1 MTWLSF
7 KSRCYLKTNDNTNPF
22 RKQILGEL
30 NVDLTNMGIAAKDA
44 AFHLATASTAQK
56 NKALAII
63 ADELE
68 ANSEVILAANAK
80 DIELGREAGLTDA
93 LLDRLLLNEERLT
106 GIANDVR
113 NVISLNDPVGSEI
126 DSKVLENG
134 MALSRRRVP
143 LGVVGVIYEAR
154 PNVTIDIAAL
164 CLKTGNASILRGGK
178 ETFFSNMELVK
189 VIQSALEKAE
199 LPAAS
204 VQYIEKPDRELVA
217 QLLKLDEYVDMIIP
231 RGGAGLHKMCQENST
246 IPVIIGGFGISH
258 IFIDESADLE
268 RSLNVV
274 ENSKVQ
280 RPSACN
286 ALDTLLVHKAVA
298 EEFLPKLVERL
309 NGKVALVS
317 DASAKPLVANAAD
330 VRDAQ
335 EGDFDTEWLSYTLG
349 VKVVAD
355 VKEAIDHMRV
365 HNASH
370 SDAIMTNS
378 LQNSELFINSVGS
391 AAVYVNAST
400 RFTDGA
406 QFGLGAEVAVS
417 TQKLHARGPMGLEEL
432 TSYKWV
438 GKADYLIR
446 S

>member
-1 MTWLSF
+1 
-7 KSRCYLKTNDNTNPF
+7 
-22 RKQILGEL
+22 
-30 NVDLTNMGIAAKDA
+30 MGKAAKEA
-44 AFHLATASTAQK
+44 AFQLATASTAQK
-56 NKALAII
+56 NQALAII

-68 ANSEVILAANAK
+68 ANAEAILAANAK
-80 DIELGREAGLTDA
+80 DIEQGREAGLTEA
-93 LLDRLLLNEERLT
+93 LLDRLLLNPERLT

-113 NVISLNDPVGSEI
+113 NVISLNDPVGSEL

-134 MALSRRRVP
+134 MSLSRRRVP

-189 VIQSALEKAE
+189 VIQSALAKAG

-204 VQYIEKPDRELVA
+204 VQYIEKPDRELVS
-217 QLLKLDEYVDMIIP
+217 QLLKLDDYVDMIIP
-231 RGGAGLHKMCQENST
+231 RGGAGLHKMCKENST

-258 IFIDESADLE
+258 IFVDESANLE
-268 RSLNVV
+268 KSLDVV

-286 ALDTLLVHKAVA
+286 SLDTLLVHEKVA
-298 EEFLPKLVERL
+298 AEFLPMLAERVAD
-309 NGKVALVS
+309 KVALV
-317 DASAKPLVANAAD
+317 AEPKAKVLLSNAKEL
-330 VRDAQ
+330 RDAG

-355 VKEAIDHMRV
+355 VNEAVDHMRV

-378 LQNSELFINSVGS
+378 LENSEVFINSVGS

-438 GKADYLIR
+438 GKANYLPR

>member
-1 MTWLSF
+1 MATRQGLE
-7 KSRCYLKTNDNTNPF
+7 RGIIVNL
-22 RKQILGEL
+22 EL
-30 NVDLTNMGIAAKDA
+30 MGQAAQQA
-44 AFHLATASTAQK
+44 AFELATTATAIK

-68 ANSEVILAANAK
+68 SNKDIILAANK
-80 DIELGREAGLTDA
+80 QDIDAAVESGMSEALV
-93 LLDRLLLNEERLT
+93 DRLLLNESRLA

-113 NVISLNDPVGSEI
+113 NVINLNDPVGAEL
-126 DSKVLENG
+126 DSRVLENG
-134 MALSRRRVP
+134 MRLSRRRVP

-164 CLKTGNASILRGGK
+164 CLKTGNASILRGGR
-178 ETFFSNMELVK
+178 ETFHSNMALVK
-189 VIQSALEKAE
+189 VIQVALEKAG
-199 LPAAS
+199 LPASS
-204 VQYIEKPDRELVA
+204 VQYIEQPDRELVS
-217 QLLKLDEYVDMIIP
+217 QLLKLDQYVDMIIP
-231 RGGAGLHKMCQENST
+231 RGGAGLHKMCKENST

-258 IFIDESADLE
+258 IYVDDSADLT
-268 RSLNVV
+268 RSLDVV
-274 ENSKVQ
+274 ENAKVQ

-286 ALDTLLVHKAVA
+286 ALDTLLVHEKVA
-298 EEFLPKLVERL
+298 EAFLSRLVERMNKVKVTL
-309 NGKVALVS
+309 VADDTAYNLLEGKASSLRKVA
-317 DASAKPLVANAAD
+317 
-330 VRDAQ
+330 

-349 VKVVAD
+349 IKVVNNVD
-355 VKEAIDHMRV
+355 EAIFHMRK

-370 SDAIMTNS
+370 SDSILTNN
-378 LQNSELFINSVGS
+378 LQAAERFVNAAGS

-438 GKADYLIR
+438 GVADYLSR
-446 S
+446 D

>member
-1 MTWLSF
+1 V
-7 KSRCYLKTNDNTNPF
+7 
-22 RKQILGEL
+22 E
-30 NVDLTNMGIAAKDA
+30 LTNLGKAAKEA
-44 AFHLATASTAQK
+44 AFQLATASTAQK
-56 NKALAII
+56 NRALALI

-68 ANSEVILAANAK
+68 ANAADILAANAK
-80 DIELGREAGLTDA
+80 DIELGRQAGLSDA
-93 LLDRLLLNEERLT
+93 MLDRLLLNEQRLH

-113 NVISLNDPVGSEI
+113 NVISLADPVGSEI

-134 MALSRRRVP
+134 MQLSRRRVP

-178 ETFFSNMELVK
+178 ETFFSNMELVN
-189 VIQSALEKAE
+189 VIQSALAKAK

-204 VQYIEKPDRELVA
+204 VQYIEKPDRELVN
-217 QLLKLDEYVDMIIP
+217 QLLKMDEYVDMIIP
-231 RGGAGLHKMCQENST
+231 RGGAGLHKMCKENST

-258 IFIDESADLE
+258 IFVDESANLE
-268 RSLNVV
+268 KSLDVV
-274 ENSKVQ
+274 ENAKVQ

-286 ALDTLLVHKAVA
+286 SLDTLLVHQQVA
-298 EEFLPKLVERL
+298 AEFLPMLVARL
-309 NGKVALVS
+309 NDKVTFVAEPQAKALMG
-317 DASAKPLVANAAD
+317 SADHL
-330 VRDAQ
+330 RDAQ

-355 VKEAIDHMRV
+355 VVQAIEHMRE

-378 LQNSELFINSVGS
+378 LENAERFINSVDS

-438 GKADYLIR
+438 GKANYLPR

>member
-1 MTWLSF
+1 
-7 KSRCYLKTNDNTNPF
+7 
-22 RKQILGEL
+22 
-30 NVDLTNMGIAAKDA
+30 MGKAAKDA
-44 AFHLATASTAQK
+44 AFELATASTAQK
-56 NKALAII
+56 NQALAII

-68 ANSEVILAANAK
+68 ANAVTILAANAK

-134 MALSRRRVP
+134 MSLSRRRVP

-189 VIQSALEKAE
+189 VIQSALAKAN

-204 VQYIEKPDRELVA
+204 VQYIEKPDRELVS
-217 QLLKLDEYVDMIIP
+217 QLLKLDDYVDMIIP
-231 RGGAGLHKMCQENST
+231 RGGAGLHKMCKENST

-258 IFIDESADLE
+258 IFVDESADLE
-268 RSLNVV
+268 KSLNVV

-286 ALDTLLVHKAVA
+286 SLDTLLVHEDVAAQFLPMIVERMNDKVTFVA
-298 EEFLPKLVERL
+298 EPKA
-309 NGKVALVS
+309 KALM
-317 DASAKPLVANAAD
+317 AQATQI
-330 VRDAQ
+330 RDAA

-355 VKEAIDHMRV
+355 VKEAIDHMRI

-378 LQNSELFINSVGS
+378 LVNSELFINSVGS
-391 AAVYVNAST
+391 AAVYVNAAT

-438 GKADYLIR
+438 GKANYLAR

>member
-1 MTWLSF
+1 M
-7 KSRCYLKTNDNTNPF
+7 
-22 RKQILGEL
+22 
-30 NVDLTNMGIAAKDA
+30 DLTLMGKAAKDA
-44 AFHLATASTAQK
+44 AFQLATASTAQK
-56 NKALAII
+56 NQALAII

-68 ANSEVILAANAK
+68 ANAAQILAANAK
-80 DIELGREAGLTDA
+80 DIQLGREAGLTDA
-93 LLDRLLLNEERLT
+93 LLDRLLLNESRLNA
-106 GIANDVR
+106 IANDVR

-134 MALSRRRVP
+134 MSLSRRRVP

-164 CLKTGNASILRGGK
+164 CLKTGNTSILRGGK

-189 VIQSALEKAE
+189 VIQSALEKAQ

-204 VQYIEKPDRELVA
+204 VQYIEKPDRELVT
-217 QLLKLDEYVDMIIP
+217 QLLKLDDYVDMIIP
-231 RGGAGLHKMCQENST
+231 RGGAGLHKMCKENST

-258 IFIDESADLE
+258 IFVDESADLDK
-268 RSLNVV
+268 SVDV
-274 ENSKVQ
+274 IENAKVQ

-286 ALDTLLVHKAVA
+286 ALDTLLVHEAIA
-298 EEFLPKLVERL
+298 QPLLEKLVAKL
-309 NGKVALVS
+309 NGKVTFVAEPKAKALM
-317 DASAKPLVANAAD
+317 SAATEL
-330 VRDAQ
+330 RDAQ
-335 EGDFDTEWLSYTLG
+335 AGDFDTEWLSYTLG
-349 VKVVAD
+349 VKVVRD
-355 VKEAIDHMRV
+355 VNEAIDHMRE

-378 LQNSELFINSVGS
+378 LVNAERFINSAGS

-438 GKADYLIR
+438 GKANYLSR

>member
-1 MTWLSF
+1 MSLQTLGQQAKQASF
-7 KSRCYLKTNDNTNPF
+7 D
-22 RKQILGEL
+22 
-30 NVDLTNMGIAAKDA
+30 
-44 AFHLATASTAQK
+44 LATLSTSQK
-56 NKALAII
+56 NAALAAI
-63 ADELE
+63 ADQLE
-68 ANSEVILAANAK
+68 AQQERILAANKIDLDAA
-80 DIELGREAGLTDA
+80 RQSGLSEA
-93 LLDRLLLNEERLT
+93 LLDRLMLSSERLA
-106 GIANDVR
+106 GIAGDVR
-113 NVISLNDPVGSEI
+113 NVISLNDPIGSEM
-126 DSKVLENG
+126 DCRVLENG
-134 MALSRRRVP
+134 LRLSRRRVP

-178 ETFFSNMELVK
+178 ETFHSNMALVS
-189 VIQSALEKAE
+189 VIQSALEQTG
-199 LPAAS
+199 LPAAA
-204 VQYIEKPDRELVA
+204 VQYIEKPDRELVGE
-217 QLLKLDEYVDMIIP
+217 LLRLDDYVDMIIP

-258 IFIDESADLE
+258 IYVDNSVDLAAA
-268 RSLNVV
+268 LNVI

-286 ALDTLLVHKAVA
+286 ALDSLLVDQNVA
-298 EEFLPKLVERL
+298 AELLPMLAECMNNSSVKLVATENAMAGL
-309 NGKVALVS
+309 
-317 DASAKPLVANAAD
+317 ANAKDLQA
-330 VRDAQ
+330 AG

-355 VKEAIDHMRV
+355 VEEAIAHMRT

-370 SDAIMTNS
+370 SDAILSNN
-378 LQNSELFINSVGS
+378 LNSVERFVNAAGS

-432 TSYKWV
+432 TSYKWI
-438 GKADYLIR
+438 GIGDMLAR
-446 S
+446 P

>member
-1 MTWLSF
+1 M
-7 KSRCYLKTNDNTNPF
+7 
-22 RKQILGEL
+22 
-30 NVDLTNMGIAAKDA
+30 DLTNMGIAAKDA

-68 ANSEVILAANAK
+68 ANATTILEANAK

-134 MALSRRRVP
+134 MSLSRRRVP

-204 VQYIEKPDRELVA
+204 VQYIEKPDRELVS
-217 QLLKLDEYVDMIIP
+217 QLLKLDDYVDMIIP
-231 RGGAGLHKMCQENST
+231 RGGAGLHKMCKENST

-258 IFIDESADLE
+258 IFVDESADLE
-268 RSLNVV
+268 KSVDVV

-286 ALDTLLVHKAVA
+286 SLDTLLVHEAVA
-298 EEFLPKLVERL
+298 EAFLAKLTQRL
-309 NGKVALVS
+309 AGKVT
-317 DASAKPLVANAAD
+317 LVADARAKSLLTGFED
-330 VRDAQ
+330 QRDAV

-355 VKEAIDHMRV
+355 VAEAIDHMRV

-378 LQNSELFINSVGS
+378 LESSERFINSVGS

-438 GKADYLIR
+438 GRANYLVR
-446 S
+446 G

>member
-1 MTWLSF
+1 M
-7 KSRCYLKTNDNTNPF
+7 
-22 RKQILGEL
+22 
-30 NVDLTNMGIAAKDA
+30 DLTNMGKAAKDA
-44 AFHLATASTAQK
+44 AFELATVSTAQK
-56 NKALAII
+56 NQALAII

-68 ANSEVILAANAK
+68 ANAATILAANAK
-80 DIELGREAGLTDA
+80 DIELGREAGLTEA

-134 MALSRRRVP
+134 MSLSRRRVP

-189 VIQSALEKAE
+189 VIQSALAKAN

-204 VQYIEKPDRELVA
+204 VQYIEKPDRELVS
-217 QLLKLDEYVDMIIP
+217 QLLKLDDYVDMIIP
-231 RGGAGLHKMCQENST
+231 RGGAGLHKMCKENST

-258 IFIDESADLE
+258 IFVDESADLE
-268 RSLNVV
+268 KSLNVV

-286 ALDTLLVHKAVA
+286 SLDTLLVHEKVAAQFLAMIVERMNDKVTFVA
-298 EEFLPKLVERL
+298 EPKA
-309 NGKVALVS
+309 KALM
-317 DASAKPLVANAAD
+317 AQAKQI
-330 VRDAQ
+330 RDAG

-355 VKEAIDHMRV
+355 VKEAINHMRV

-378 LQNSELFINSVGS
+378 LENSELFINSVGS
-391 AAVYVNAST
+391 AAVYVNAAT

-438 GKADYLIR
+438 GKANYLAR

>member
-1 MTWLSF
+1 M
-7 KSRCYLKTNDNTNPF
+7 
-22 RKQILGEL
+22 
-30 NVDLTNMGIAAKDA
+30 DLTNMGKAAKDA
-44 AFHLATASTAQK
+44 AFELATASTAQK
-56 NKALAII
+56 NQALAII

-68 ANSEVILAANAK
+68 ANAATILAANAK

-134 MALSRRRVP
+134 MSLSRRRVP

-189 VIQSALEKAE
+189 VIQSALAKAN

-204 VQYIEKPDRELVA
+204 VQYIEKPDRELVS
-217 QLLKLDEYVDMIIP
+217 QLLKLDDYVDMIIP
-231 RGGAGLHKMCQENST
+231 RGGAGLHKMCKENST

-258 IFIDESADLE
+258 IFVDESAELE
-268 RSLNVV
+268 KSLNVV

-286 ALDTLLVHKAVA
+286 SLDTLLVHENIAAQFLPMIVERMNENVTFVA
-298 EEFLPKLVERL
+298 EPKA
-309 NGKVALVS
+309 KALM
-317 DASAKPLVANAAD
+317 AQAKQI
-330 VRDAQ
+330 RDAG

-349 VKVVAD
+349 IKVVAD

-391 AAVYVNAST
+391 AAVYVNAAT

-438 GKADYLIR
+438 GKANYLAR

>member
-1 MTWLSF
+1 
-7 KSRCYLKTNDNTNPF
+7 
-22 RKQILGEL
+22 
-30 NVDLTNMGIAAKDA
+30 MGIAAKDA

-68 ANSEVILAANAK
+68 ANAATILEANAK

-113 NVISLNDPVGSEI
+113 NVISLNDPVGSEM

-134 MALSRRRVP
+134 MSLSRRRVP

-204 VQYIEKPDRELVA
+204 VQYIERPDRELVS
-217 QLLKLDEYVDMIIP
+217 QLLKLDDYVDMIIP
-231 RGGAGLHKMCQENST
+231 RGGAGLHKMCKENST

-258 IFIDESADLE
+258 IFVDESADLE
-268 RSLNVV
+268 KSVDVV

-286 ALDTLLVHKAVA
+286 SLDTLLVHEAVA
-298 EEFLPKLVERL
+298 EAFLAKLKQRL
-309 NGKVALVS
+309 AGKVTLVA
-317 DASAKPLVANAAD
+317 DTSAKSLLAGFED
-330 VRDAQ
+330 QRDAI

-355 VKEAIDHMRV
+355 VAEAIDHMRV

-378 LQNSELFINSVGS
+378 LESSERFINSVGS

-438 GKADYLIR
+438 GKANYLIR
-446 S
+446 G

>member
-1 MTWLSF
+1 M
-7 KSRCYLKTNDNTNPF
+7 
-22 RKQILGEL
+22 
-30 NVDLTNMGIAAKDA
+30 DLTNMGIAAKDA

-56 NKALAII
+56 NEALAII
-63 ADELE
+63 ADELQ
-68 ANSEVILAANAK
+68 ANAATILEANAK

-113 NVISLNDPVGSEI
+113 NVISLNDPVGCEM

-134 MALSRRRVP
+134 MSLSRRRVP

-204 VQYIEKPDRELVA
+204 VQYIEKPDRELVS
-217 QLLKLDEYVDMIIP
+217 QLLKLDDYVDMIIP
-231 RGGAGLHKMCQENST
+231 RGGAGLHKMCKENST

-258 IFIDESADLE
+258 IFVDESADLE
-268 RSLNVV
+268 KSVDVV

-286 ALDTLLVHKAVA
+286 SLDTLLVHEAVA
-298 EEFLPKLVERL
+298 EAFLAKLTQRL
-309 NGKVALVS
+309 AGKVTLVA
-317 DASAKPLVANAAD
+317 DTSAKSLIAGFED
-330 VRDAQ
+330 QRDAV

-355 VKEAIDHMRV
+355 VAEAIDHMRV

-378 LQNSELFINSVGS
+378 LESSERFINSVGS

-438 GKADYLIR
+438 GKANYLVR
-446 S
+446 G

>member
-1 MTWLSF
+1 M
-7 KSRCYLKTNDNTNPF
+7 
-22 RKQILGEL
+22 
-30 NVDLTNMGIAAKDA
+30 DLTNMGKAAKDA
-44 AFHLATASTAQK
+44 AFELATASTAQK
-56 NKALAII
+56 NQALAII

-68 ANSEVILAANAK
+68 ANSAAILAANAK

-106 GIANDVR
+106 AIANDVR

-134 MALSRRRVP
+134 MSLSRRRVP

-189 VIQSALEKAE
+189 VIQSALAKAN

-204 VQYIEKPDRELVA
+204 VQYIEKPDRELVS
-217 QLLKLDEYVDMIIP
+217 QLLKLDDYVDMIIP
-231 RGGAGLHKMCQENST
+231 RGGAGLHKMCKENST

-258 IFIDESADLE
+258 IFVDESADLE
-268 RSLNVV
+268 KSLNVV

-286 ALDTLLVHKAVA
+286 SLDTLLVHEKIAA
-298 EEFLPKLVERL
+298 QFLPMIVERM
-309 NGKVALVS
+309 NDKVTFVTEPK
-317 DASAKPLVANAAD
+317 AKAQMAQATQI
-330 VRDAQ
+330 RDAV

-349 VKVVAD
+349 VKVVSD
-355 VKEAIDHMRV
+355 VKDAIDHMRV

-378 LQNSELFINSVGS
+378 LENSELFINSVGS

-438 GKADYLIR
+438 GKANYLAR

>member
-1 MTWLSF
+1 M
-7 KSRCYLKTNDNTNPF
+7 N
-22 RKQILGEL
+22 
-30 NVDLTNMGIAAKDA
+30 LTTMGQAAKAA
-44 AFHLATASTAQK
+44 AFDLAVAPTAQK
-56 NKALAII
+56 NRALAII

-68 ANSEVILAANAK
+68 ANKEAILAANAK
-80 DIELGREAGLTDA
+80 DIKAAVEAGISEA
-93 LLDRLLLNEERLT
+93 MQDRLLLTEERLV

-113 NVISLNDPVGSEI
+113 NVINLNDPVGSEI
-126 DSKVLENG
+126 DSKVLESG
-134 MALSRRRVP
+134 MSLSRRRVP
-143 LGVVGVIYEAR
+143 IGVIGVIYEAR
-154 PNVTIDIAAL
+154 PNVTIDIASL

-189 VIQSALEKAE
+189 VIQVALEKAG

-204 VQYIEKPDRELVA
+204 VQYIEKPDRELVS
-217 QLLKLDEYVDMIIP
+217 QLLTLDDYVDMIIP
-231 RGGAGLHKMCQENST
+231 RGGAGLHKMCKENSS

-258 IFIDESADLE
+258 AFVDDSADLE
-268 RSLNVV
+268 RALLVV
-274 ENSKVQ
+274 DNSKAQ

-286 ALDTLLVHKAVA
+286 ALDTLLVHEAIAPQFLALLANKMAGRVELVA
-298 EEFLPKLVERL
+298 EPKAHVLLKEFD
-309 NGKVALVS
+309 GVS
-317 DASAKPLVANAAD
+317 L
-330 VRDAQ
+330 REAQ

-355 VKEAIDHMRV
+355 VNEAAAHMQK

-370 SDAIMTNS
+370 SDTILTNNIES
-378 LQNSELFINSVGS
+378 AEKFINTAGS

>member
-1 MTWLSF
+1 M
-7 KSRCYLKTNDNTNPF
+7 
-22 RKQILGEL
+22 
-30 NVDLTNMGIAAKDA
+30 DLTLMGKAAKDA
-44 AFHLATASTAQK
+44 AFQLATASTAQK
-56 NKALAII
+56 NQALAII

-68 ANSEVILAANAK
+68 ANAAQILAANAK
-80 DIELGREAGLTDA
+80 DIQLGREAGLTDA
-93 LLDRLLLNEERLT
+93 LLDRLLLNESRLNA
-106 GIANDVR
+106 IANDVR

-134 MALSRRRVP
+134 MSLSRRRVP

-189 VIQSALEKAE
+189 VIQSALEKAQ

-204 VQYIEKPDRELVA
+204 VQYIEKPDRELVT
-217 QLLKLDEYVDMIIP
+217 QLLKLDDYVDMIIP
-231 RGGAGLHKMCQENST
+231 RGGAGLHKMCKENST

-258 IFIDESADLE
+258 IFVDESADLDK
-268 RSLNVV
+268 SVDV
-274 ENSKVQ
+274 IENAKVQ

-286 ALDTLLVHKAVA
+286 ALDTLLVHEAIA
-298 EEFLPKLVERL
+298 QPLLEKLVAKL
-309 NGKVALVS
+309 NGKVTFVAELKAKALM
-317 DASAKPLVANAAD
+317 SAATEL
-330 VRDAQ
+330 RDAQ
-335 EGDFDTEWLSYTLG
+335 AGDFDTEWLSYTLG
-349 VKVVAD
+349 VKVVRD
-355 VKEAIDHMRV
+355 VNEAIDHMRE

-378 LQNSELFINSVGS
+378 LVNAERFINSAGS

-438 GKADYLIR
+438 GKANYLSR

>member
-1 MTWLSF
+1 
-7 KSRCYLKTNDNTNPF
+7 
-22 RKQILGEL
+22 
-30 NVDLTNMGIAAKDA
+30 MGKAAKQA
-44 AFHLATASTAQK
+44 AFQLATVSTTQK
-56 NKALAII
+56 NNALAII

-68 ANSEVILAANAK
+68 EQSAAILKANAQ
-80 DIELGREAGLTDA
+80 DIELARQAGLNDA
-93 LLDRLLLNEERLT
+93 MLDRLLLNESRLQA
-106 GIANDVR
+106 IANDVR
-113 NVISLNDPVGSEI
+113 NVINLNDPVGSEI
-126 DSKVLENG
+126 DSRVLENG
-134 MALSRRRVP
+134 LSLSRRRVP

-178 ETFFSNMELVK
+178 ETFFSNMALVN
-189 VIQSALEKAE
+189 VIQSALEKAQ
-199 LPAAS
+199 LPAAA
-204 VQYIEKPDRELVA
+204 VQYIEKPDRELVS

-231 RGGAGLHKMCQENST
+231 RGGASLHKMCKENST

-258 IFIDESADLE
+258 IFVDQSADLDK
-268 RSLNVV
+268 SV
-274 ENSKVQ
+274 EVIENAKIQ

-286 ALDTLLVHKAVA
+286 ALDTLLVHQAIA
-298 EEFLPKLVERL
+298 SEFLAKLVLRL
-309 NGKVALVS
+309 NDQVTFVVEPKAQACMS
-317 DASAKPLVANAAD
+317 HAKQLREAV
-330 VRDAQ
+330 

-349 VKVVAD
+349 VKVVDD
-355 VKEAIDHMRV
+355 VQQAIQHMRE

-370 SDAIMTNS
+370 SDAIMTND
-378 LQNSELFINSVGS
+378 LFNAELFINSAGS

-438 GKADYLIR
+438 GKANYLSR
-446 S
+446 R

>member
-1 MTWLSF
+1 
-7 KSRCYLKTNDNTNPF
+7 
-22 RKQILGEL
+22 
-30 NVDLTNMGIAAKDA
+30 MGQAAQLA
-44 AFHLATASTAQK
+44 AFELATTATAVK
-56 NKALAII
+56 NTALAII

-68 ANSEVILAANAK
+68 ANQVAILAANK
-80 DIELGREAGLTDA
+80 QDINAAIASGMSEALI
-93 LLDRLLLNEERLT
+93 DRLLLNEARISA
-106 GIANDVR
+106 IASDVR
-113 NVISLNDPVGSEI
+113 NVINLQDPVGAEL
-126 DSKVLENG
+126 DSRVLENG
-134 MALSRRRVP
+134 MRLSRRRVP

-164 CLKTGNASILRGGK
+164 CLKTGNASILRGGR
-178 ETFFSNMELVK
+178 ETFHSNMALVK
-189 VIQSALEKAE
+189 VIQAALAKAS

-204 VQYIEKPDRELVA
+204 VQYIEQPDREYVS
-217 QLLKLDEYVDMIIP
+217 QLLKLDQYVDMIIP
-231 RGGAGLHKMCQENST
+231 RGGAGLHQMCKENST

-258 IFIDESADLE
+258 MYVDESADLS
-268 RSLNVV
+268 RSLDVV
-274 ENSKVQ
+274 ENAKVQ

-286 ALDTLLVHKAVA
+286 SLDTLLVNENIAA
-298 EEFLPKLVERL
+298 TFLSRLVERM
-309 NGKVALVS
+309 NKAKVT
-317 DASAKPLVANAAD
+317 LVADDAAFSLLEGKASLL
-330 VRDAQ
+330 RKA
-335 EGDFDTEWLSYTLG
+335 EAGDFDTEWLSYTLG

-355 VKEAIDHMRV
+355 VDEAIFHMRK

-370 SDAIMTNS
+370 SDSILTNN
-378 LQNSELFINSVGS
+378 LQAAERFVNAAGS

-438 GKADYLIR
+438 GVADYLSR

>member
-1 MTWLSF
+1 
-7 KSRCYLKTNDNTNPF
+7 
-22 RKQILGEL
+22 
-30 NVDLTNMGIAAKDA
+30 MGKAAKDA
-44 AFHLATASTAQK
+44 AFELATASTAQK
-56 NKALAII
+56 NQALAII

-68 ANSEVILAANAK
+68 ANSAAILTANAK

-134 MALSRRRVP
+134 MSLSRRRVP

-189 VIQSALEKAE
+189 VIQSALAKAN

-204 VQYIEKPDRELVA
+204 VQYIEKPDRELVS
-217 QLLKLDEYVDMIIP
+217 QLLKLDDYVDMIIP
-231 RGGAGLHKMCQENST
+231 RGGAGLHKMCKENST

-258 IFIDESADLE
+258 IFVDESADLE
-268 RSLNVV
+268 KSLNVV

-286 ALDTLLVHKAVA
+286 SLDTLLVHEKVAAKFLPMIVERMSDKVTFVA
-298 EEFLPKLVERL
+298 EPKA
-309 NGKVALVS
+309 KALM
-317 DASAKPLVANAAD
+317 AQATQI
-330 VRDAQ
+330 RDAV

-355 VKEAIDHMRV
+355 VKDAIEHMRV

-378 LQNSELFINSVGS
+378 LINSELFINSVGS
-391 AAVYVNAST
+391 AAVYVNAAT

-438 GKADYLIR
+438 GKANYLAR

>member
-1 MTWLSF
+1 M
-7 KSRCYLKTNDNTNPF
+7 
-22 RKQILGEL
+22 
-30 NVDLTNMGIAAKDA
+30 DLTNMGKAAKDA
-44 AFHLATASTAQK
+44 AFELATASTSQK
-56 NKALAII
+56 NQALAII

-68 ANSEVILAANAK
+68 ANSAAILAANAK

-134 MALSRRRVP
+134 MSLARRRVP

-189 VIQSALEKAE
+189 VIQSALAKAN

-204 VQYIEKPDRELVA
+204 VQYIEKPDRELVS
-217 QLLKLDEYVDMIIP
+217 QLLKLDDYVDMIIP
-231 RGGAGLHKMCQENST
+231 RGGAGLHKMCKENST

-258 IFIDESADLE
+258 IFVDESADLE
-268 RSLNVV
+268 KSLNVV

-286 ALDTLLVHKAVA
+286 SLDTLLVHKNVA
-298 EEFLPKLVERL
+298 AEFLALLVERM
-309 NGKVALVS
+309 NEKVTFVAEPKAKALM
-317 DASAKPLVANAAD
+317 ANAQQI
-330 VRDAQ
+330 RDAG

-349 VKVVAD
+349 VKVVDD
-355 VKEAIDHMRV
+355 VKDAIDHMRV

-378 LQNSELFINSVGS
+378 LENAELFINSVGS
-391 AAVYVNAST
+391 AAVYVNAAT

-438 GKADYLIR
+438 GKANYLVR

>member
-1 MTWLSF
+1 
-7 KSRCYLKTNDNTNPF
+7 
-22 RKQILGEL
+22 
-30 NVDLTNMGIAAKDA
+30 MGKAAKQA
-44 AFHLATASTAQK
+44 AFQLATVSTTQK
-56 NKALAII
+56 NNALAII

-68 ANSEVILAANAK
+68 AQSAAILKANAQ
-80 DIELGREAGLTDA
+80 DIELARDAGLNDA
-93 LLDRLLLNEERLT
+93 MLDRLLLNESRLQA
-106 GIANDVR
+106 IANDVR
-113 NVISLNDPVGSEI
+113 NVINLNDPVGSEI
-126 DSKVLENG
+126 DSRVLENG
-134 MALSRRRVP
+134 LSLSRRRVP

-178 ETFFSNMELVK
+178 ETFFSNMALVN
-189 VIQSALEKAE
+189 VIQSALGKAQ
-199 LPAAS
+199 LPAAA
-204 VQYIEKPDRELVA
+204 VQYIEKPDRELVS

-231 RGGAGLHKMCQENST
+231 RGGASLHKMCKENST

-258 IFIDESADLE
+258 IFVDQSADLDK
-268 RSLNVV
+268 SV
-274 ENSKVQ
+274 EVIENAKIQ

-286 ALDTLLVHKAVA
+286 ALDTLLVHQAIA
-298 EEFLPKLVERL
+298 SEFLAKLVLRL
-309 NGKVALVS
+309 NDQVTFVVEPKAQACMS
-317 DASAKPLVANAAD
+317 HAKQLREAV
-330 VRDAQ
+330 

-349 VKVVAD
+349 VKVVDD
-355 VKEAIDHMRV
+355 VQQAIEHMRA

-370 SDAIMTNS
+370 SDAIMTND
-378 LQNSELFINSVGS
+378 LFNAELFINSAGS

-438 GKADYLIR
+438 GKANYLSR
-446 S
+446 R

>member
-1 MTWLSF
+1 
-7 KSRCYLKTNDNTNPF
+7 
-22 RKQILGEL
+22 
-30 NVDLTNMGIAAKDA
+30 MGIAAKDA

-68 ANSEVILAANAK
+68 ANAADILEANAK

-113 NVISLNDPVGSEI
+113 NVISLNDPVGSEM

-134 MALSRRRVP
+134 MSLSRRRVP

-204 VQYIEKPDRELVA
+204 VQYIEKPDRELVS
-217 QLLKLDEYVDMIIP
+217 QLLKLDDYVDMIIP
-231 RGGAGLHKMCQENST
+231 RGGAGLHKMCKENST

-258 IFIDESADLE
+258 IFVDESADLE
-268 RSLNVV
+268 KSVDVV

-286 ALDTLLVHKAVA
+286 SLDTLLVHEAVA
-298 EEFLPKLVERL
+298 EAFLTKLKQRL
-309 NGKVALVS
+309 AGKVTLVA
-317 DASAKPLVANAAD
+317 DASAKSLLAGFED
-330 VRDAQ
+330 QRDAV

-355 VKEAIDHMRV
+355 VAEAIDHMRV

-378 LQNSELFINSVGS
+378 LESSERFINSVGS

-438 GKADYLIR
+438 GKANYLVR
-446 S
+446 G

>member
-1 MTWLSF
+1 
-7 KSRCYLKTNDNTNPF
+7 
-22 RKQILGEL
+22 
-30 NVDLTNMGIAAKDA
+30 MGKAAKEA
-44 AFHLATASTAQK
+44 AFILATASTAQK
-56 NKALAII
+56 NQALALI

-68 ANSEVILAANAK
+68 ASATEILAANEK
-80 DIELGREAGLTDA
+80 DIELGRQAGLTDA

-113 NVISLNDPVGSEI
+113 NVINLNDPVGSEI

-134 MALSRRRVP
+134 MSLARRRVP

-189 VIQSALEKAE
+189 VIQSALDKAG

-204 VQYIEKPDRELVA
+204 VQYIEKPDRELVS
-217 QLLKLDEYVDMIIP
+217 QLLKLDDYVDMIIP
-231 RGGAGLHKMCQENST
+231 RGGAGLHKMCKENST

-258 IFIDESADLE
+258 IFVDDSADLAK
-268 RSLNVV
+268 SLDVV

-286 ALDTLLVHKAVA
+286 SLDTLLVHEKVA
-298 EEFLPKLVERL
+298 GEFLPMLAERL
-309 NGKVALVS
+309 NGKVTLVVEPKAKALLS
-317 DASAKPLVANAAD
+317 NAQEM
-330 VRDAQ
+330 RDAVD
-335 EGDFDTEWLSYTLG
+335 GDFDTEWLSYTLG

-355 VKEAIDHMRV
+355 VAEAVDHMRV

-378 LQNSELFINSVGS
+378 LENAERFINSVGS

-438 GKADYLIR
+438 GKANYLTR